1 MALTLATRLCSAGAR
16 LRMRRWLSPLL
27 PASFCEADAR
37 AERATT
43 ARAIELIGSCMLG
56 GVRSGSKSGPM
67 YEEAE

>member
-1 MALTLATRLCSAGAR
+1 
-16 LRMRRWLSPLL
+16 MRRWLSPLL